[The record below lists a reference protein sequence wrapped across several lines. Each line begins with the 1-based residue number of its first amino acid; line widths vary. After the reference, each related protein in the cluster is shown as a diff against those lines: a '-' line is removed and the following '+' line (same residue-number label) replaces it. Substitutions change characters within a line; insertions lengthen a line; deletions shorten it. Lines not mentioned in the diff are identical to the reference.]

1 MESSGSPSMSGAT
14 IYLSSS
20 TTSGDGGAGGATR
33 VKTRSSPRSG
43 LPPREILRVS
53 SQYVVS
59 NAEPSRPVAAKA
71 ALAALAISGTS

>member
-20 TTSGDGGAGGATR
+20 TTSGEGAAGGATR
-33 VKTRSSPRSG
+33 VNTRSSPRNG
-43 LPPREILRVS
+43 LPPLEIRSVS

-71 ALAALAISGTS
+71 AFAALAISGTS